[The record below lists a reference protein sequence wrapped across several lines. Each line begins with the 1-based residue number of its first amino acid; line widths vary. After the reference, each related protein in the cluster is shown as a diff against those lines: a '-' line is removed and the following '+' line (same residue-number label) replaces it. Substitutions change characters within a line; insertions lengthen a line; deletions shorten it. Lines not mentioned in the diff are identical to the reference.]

1 MRTQNNQRFLV
12 SQKPKV
18 SKKKIGLALGSG
30 GARGYAHVG
39 VIKVLKENKIPID
52 FIAGT
57 SIGSIVG
64 GYYALNLNTEKL
76 ETVGLDFSAMDI
88 WKKLIDLNNPKLSLI
103 KGNKIREFLK
113 QFLGEKKFK
122 DTKIPLAIGATN
134 IETGKLVVFNKG
146 KIIDAAI
153 ASSTLPGI
161 FPSYEY
167 KSKYLIDGGIADG
180 LPVDLVRKMGA
191 DIIIGVDL
199 YNSDLPKF
207 ENPTAMSVMERTY
220 NLLLSKLS
228 LYQEHEYK
236 NNTIVL
242 RPKTGK
248 GVQMFAFDKA
258 KEFILAG
265 EKEAKNNLSKIK
277 KMIC

>member
-1 MRTQNNQRFLV
+1 MR
-12 SQKPKV
+12 
-18 SKKKIGLALGSG
+18 KKIGLALGSG

-39 VIKVLKENKIPID
+39 VIKILQQNNIPID
-52 FIAGT
+52 YVAGT
-57 SIGSIVG
+57 SIGAIVG
-64 GYYALNLNTEKL
+64 GYYALNLNTDKL
-76 ETVGLDFSAMDI
+76 ENIGLDFNAVDI
-88 WKKLIDLNNPKLSLI
+88 WKKLIDLNNPKQSLI
-103 KGNKIREFLK
+103 KGKKIRDFLK
-113 QFLGEKKFK
+113 QFLGDNRFR
-122 DTKIPLAIGATN
+122 DTKIPLAIGATD
-134 IETGKLVVFNKG
+134 IENGKLLVFKKG

-161 FPSYEY
+161 FPAYEY
-167 KSKYLIDGGIADG
+167 KEKYLIDGGIADG

-207 ENPTAMSVMERTY
+207 KDASTMSVMERTY
-220 NLLLSKLS
+220 NLLISKLS
-228 LYQEHEYK
+228 LYQEHEHK

-258 KEFILAG
+258 KEFIKAG
-265 EKEAKNNLSKIK
+265 EKEATNNLEKIK
-277 KMIC
+277 RMIK